1 MNHLISYH
9 LYEVITVDNYGYRN
23 LLLSIGLK
31 ISYFRKFRGYTQ
43 EELAERAGVST
54 TFIGMV
60 EAPNLYKAPSLKTL
74 YAIAT
79 ALDVPMYKLLQTD

>member
-1 MNHLISYH
+1 M
-9 LYEVITVDNYGYRN
+9 DNYGYRN

-31 ISYFRKFRGYTQ
+31 ISYYRKFRGYTQ

-74 YAIAT
+74 YAVAT
-79 ALDVPMYKLLQTD
+79 ALDIPIYKLLQTD

>member
-1 MNHLISYH
+1 M
-9 LYEVITVDNYGYRN
+9 DNYGYRN

-31 ISYFRKFRGYTQ
+31 ISYYRKFRGYTQ

-60 EAPNLYKAPSLKTL
+60 EAPTLYKAPSLKTL

-79 ALDVPMYKLLQTD
+79 ALDIPIYKLLQTD

>member
-1 MNHLISYH
+1 M
-9 LYEVITVDNYGYRN
+9 DNYGYRN

-31 ISYFRKFRGYTQ
+31 ISYYRKFRGYTQ

-60 EAPNLYKAPSLKTL
+60 EAPNLYKAPSMKTL

-79 ALDVPMYKLLQTD
+79 ALDVPVYKLLQTD

>member
-1 MNHLISYH
+1 MD
-9 LYEVITVDNYGYRN
+9 DNGYKN
-23 LLLSIGLK
+23 LLLIIGLNV
-31 ISYFRKFRGYTQ
+31 SYFRKFRGYTQ

-74 YAIAT
+74 YAIAK
-79 ALDVPMYKLLQTD
+79 ALDVPIHKLLYRD

>member
-1 MNHLISYH
+1 M
-9 LYEVITVDNYGYRN
+9 DNNGYKN
-23 LLLSIGLK
+23 LLLIIGLNV
-31 ISYFRKFRGYTQ
+31 SYFRKFRGYTQ

-79 ALDVPMYKLLQTD
+79 ALDVPIHKLLYRD

>member
-1 MNHLISYH
+1 M
-9 LYEVITVDNYGYRN
+9 DDYGYKN

-31 ISYFRKFRGYTQ
+31 ISYYRKFRGYTQ

-74 YAIAT
+74 CAIAS
-79 ALDVPMYKLLQTD
+79 ALEVPVYKLLQIEDCSF

>member
-1 MNHLISYH
+1 MNHSISYH
-9 LYEVITVDNYGYRN
+9 LFGVMTMDNYGYRN

-31 ISYFRKFRGYTQ
+31 ISYYRKFRGYTQ
-43 EELAERAGVST
+43 EDLAERAGVST

-79 ALDVPMYKLLQTD
+79 ALDVPVYKLLQTD

>member
-1 MNHLISYH
+1 MD
-9 LYEVITVDNYGYRN
+9 EYGYKN

-31 ISYFRKFRGYTQ
+31 ISYYRKLRGYTQ

-74 YAIAT
+74 YTVAAV
-79 ALDVPMYKLLQTD
+79 LEVPVYKLLQGE

>member
-1 MNHLISYH
+1 MN
-9 LYEVITVDNYGYRN
+9 EYGYKN
-23 LLLSIGLK
+23 LLLKIGLK
-31 ISYFRKFRGYTQ
+31 IGYYRKFRGYTQ

-74 YAIAT
+74 YAIAE
-79 ALDVPMYKLLQTD
+79 ALEVPVYKLLQDE

>member
-1 MNHLISYH
+1 MDDYD
-9 LYEVITVDNYGYRN
+9 YKN

-31 ISYFRKFRGYTQ
+31 ISYYRKFRGYTQ

-54 TFIGMV
+54 TFLGMV

-74 YAIAT
+74 YAIAN
-79 ALDVPMYKLLQTD
+79 ALEVPIYKLLQTEP

>member
-1 MNHLISYH
+1 M
-9 LYEVITVDNYGYRN
+9 DNYGYKN

-74 YAIAT
+74 YAIAS
-79 ALDVPMYKLLQTD
+79 ALDVPIHKLLQTD

>member
-1 MNHLISYH
+1 L
-9 LYEVITVDNYGYRN
+9 DNYGYRN
-23 LLLSIGLK
+23 LLLCIGLK
-31 ISYFRKFRGYTQ
+31 ISYYRKFRGYTQ

-74 YAIAT
+74 YAIAS
-79 ALDVPMYKLLQTD
+79 ALDVPVYKLLQTD

>member
-1 MNHLISYH
+1 MD
-9 LYEVITVDNYGYRN
+9 DNGYKN
-23 LLLSIGLK
+23 LLLIIGLNV
-31 ISYFRKFRGYTQ
+31 SYFRKFRGYTQ

-79 ALDVPMYKLLQTD
+79 ALDVPIHKLLHRD

>member
-1 MNHLISYH
+1 M
-9 LYEVITVDNYGYRN
+9 LYPFIEVICMDEYGYKN

-31 ISYFRKFRGYTQ
+31 VSYYRKFRGYTQ
-43 EELAERAGVST
+43 EELAERVGVST

-74 YAIAT
+74 YAIAE
-79 ALDVPMYKLLQTD
+79 ALEVPVYKLLQTE

>member
-1 MNHLISYH
+1 M
-9 LYEVITVDNYGYRN
+9 DNYGYRN

-31 ISYFRKFRGYTQ
+31 ISYYRKFRGYTQ

-60 EAPNLYKAPSLKTL
+60 EAPNLYKAPSVKTL

-79 ALDVPMYKLLQTD
+79 ALDVPVYKLLQTD

>member
-1 MNHLISYH
+1 M
-9 LYEVITVDNYGYRN
+9 DNYGYRN

-31 ISYFRKFRGYTQ
+31 ISYYRKFRGYTQ

-79 ALDVPMYKLLQTD
+79 ALDVPVYKLLQAD